1 MICGISRKKR
11 VVSQVLNF
19 VHFRMDSRHV
29 MGSLFNLSDRAQ
41 KKSEF
46 MCWVSGG

>member
-11 VVSQVLNF
+11 VVLQVLNF
-19 VHFRMDSRHV
+19 VHFRMDSSHV
-29 MGSLFNLSDRAQ
+29 IGSLLELSGRAQ

-46 MCWVSGG
+46 MCWASGG